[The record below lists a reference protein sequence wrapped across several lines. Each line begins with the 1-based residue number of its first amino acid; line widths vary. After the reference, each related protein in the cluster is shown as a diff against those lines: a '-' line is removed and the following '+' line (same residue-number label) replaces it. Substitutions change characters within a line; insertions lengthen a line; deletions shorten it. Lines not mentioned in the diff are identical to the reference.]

1 MSALARYWVQ
11 SSMVA
16 SGPGDTLPCV
26 RLPGEGGGQENGQG
40 GERGDSF
47 LCEYND
53 QEFQQTSRSLHLLRF
68 LGESVYQAPVF
79 DMLS

>member
-1 MSALARYWVQ
+1 MSALARYWMR
-11 SSMVA
+11 SSMVT

-26 RLPGEGGGQENGQG
+26 RLPGEGAGKWAG

-47 LCEYND
+47 LCEYSD
-53 QEFQQTSRSLHLLRF
+53 QEFQQTPGSLHLRL

>member
-1 MSALARYWVQ
+1 MIFVVLARYWLQ
-11 SSMVA
+11 SSMAA

-26 RLPGEGGGQENGQG
+26 RLHGEMGGQENGQG

-53 QEFQQTSRSLHLLRF
+53 QDSQE
-68 LGESVYQAPVF
+68 PVF
-79 DMLS
+79 VKIPRRTCISISSSCV